1 MYEKLSLERE
11 CVTSRLVSDIEG
23 SRLAYRVLIQRVRQ
37 LENAQPAIASQPSA
51 LPLGLSS
58 THAASFVQTV
68 LGIHYEPLGLP
79 QPQERARPVRLS
91 AAHKDRA
98 IALKDDS
105 STEKEPRRSSKRQK
119 PVNVKIAPVPGL
131 DDAGIPLVA
140 KSGTRI
146 RLKPIVNPKGAP
158 DDEGSVDFSVADT
171 TFEGVPTG
179 RAGGKRPRSPASS
192 AQGPAKPSKKVKTN
206 ATAAR
211 NKISI
216 PPIPRAPDGAPL
228 LPMQIG
234 MFTLKSLGRIL
245 TPHDLANQRT
255 LYPIGYRCERWV
267 RYDGIAFFF
276 SHQ

>member
-1 MYEKLSLERE
+1 MF
-11 CVTSRLVSDIEG
+11 RL
-23 SRLAYRVLIQRVRQ
+23 LIQRVRQ
-37 LENAQPAIASQPSA
+37 LENAQPGQPAISSRPSA
-51 LPLGLSS
+51 LPLGLPS

-98 IALKDDS
+98 IKDDS
-105 STEKEPRRSSKRQK
+105 STEKEQRRSSKRQK
-119 PVNVKIAPVPGL
+119 QPANVKIAPVPTGISGL
-131 DDAGIPLVA
+131 DDAGVPLVA

-146 RLKPIVNPKGAP
+146 RLKPIANPMGVP

-171 TFEGVPTG
+171 TFEGASAG
-179 RAGGKRPRSPASS
+179 RIGGKRPRSPASS
-192 AQGPAKPSKKVKTN
+192 AQGPTKPSKKVKANT
-206 ATAAR
+206 TAAR

-216 PPIPRAPDGAPL
+216 PPIPRASDGAPL

-245 TPHDLANQRT
+245 TPDDLATQKT

-267 RYDGIAFFF
+267 PYDA
-276 SHQ
+276 

>member
-1 MYEKLSLERE
+1 M
-11 CVTSRLVSDIEG
+11 
-23 SRLAYRVLIQRVRQ
+23 YRVLIQRVRQ

-51 LPLGLSS
+51 LPLGLSPS
-58 THAASFVQTV
+58 HAASFVQTV

-119 PVNVKIAPVPGL
+119 PVNVKIAPVPPTSGTPGL
-131 DDAGIPLVA
+131 DDAGVPLVA

-146 RLKPIVNPKGAP
+146 RLKPIANPKGVL
-158 DDEGSVDFSVADT
+158 DDEGSVDFSVADS
-171 TFEGVPTG
+171 TFEGAPAG
-179 RAGGKRPRSPASS
+179 RVGGKRPRSPTSG

-206 ATAAR
+206 TTAAR

-216 PPIPRAPDGAPL
+216 PPIPRASDGSPL

-245 TPHDLANQRT
+245 TPDDLATQKT

-267 RYDGIAFFF
+267 RYDGIIFL
-276 SHQ
+276 SLMSNL